1 MPNLDFS
8 TTLSN
13 LLMRFT
19 LLFPL
24 LVILL
29 ATSCS
34 VRPRQSFSDT
44 PVPLAP
50 DYSQPDAWAALPQ
63 TSDAADAT
71 PADLPNM
78 QAEAAADVFFLHP
91 TTYTGKKGHRLWNGP
106 VDDPDLIARTD
117 SGTIKFQA
125 SIFNGAGRVFAPRYR
140 QVHLQAY
147 YTKDQASARQAFALA
162 YSDIKAAFE
171 YYLEHYHDGRP
182 LIIASHSQGTTHAK
196 RLLTEYFDDFSLREK
211 LVAAYLVGIAV
222 AADAYDNLPPCR
234 DAEQTGCIIS
244 WRTYREGVSRRNPKD
259 NILVTNPLS
268 WTTNNTPVPAAQNPG
283 AVLRDFSVIHRGVCG
298 AQVADNVLWVEKPHD
313 FPGSFFF
320 WTKNY
325 HIADYNLFYL
335 SIRENARMRVDAFL
349 AKAGIK

>member
-1 MPNLDFS
+1 
-8 TTLSN
+8 
-13 LLMRFT
+13 MRFT
-19 LLFPL
+19 LIFVL
-24 LVILL
+24 LSALS

-44 PVPLAP
+44 PIPVAP
-50 DYSQPDAWAALPQ
+50 DYSRSEAWAALPQ
-63 TSDAADAT
+63 TDDAADAT
-71 PADLPNM
+71 PGDLRDRQAD
-78 QAEAAADVFFLHP
+78 AAADVFFLHP
-91 TTYTGKKGHRLWNGP
+91 TTYTGKKGERLWNGP
-106 VDDPDLIARTD
+106 IYDPDLNARTD

-140 QVHLQAY
+140 QAHLQAY
-147 YTKDQASARQAFALA
+147 YSKDQASARQAFALA

-171 YYLEHYHDGRP
+171 YYLEQYHDGRP

-196 RLLTEYFDDFSLREK
+196 RLLADYFEASPLREK

-222 AADAYDNLPPCR
+222 AADAYDDLPPCR
-234 DAEQTGCIIS
+234 EAKQTGCIVS
-244 WRTYREGVSRRNPKD
+244 WRTYREGVTRGHPDD
-259 NILVTNPLS
+259 NILVTNPLN
-268 WTTNNTPVPAAQNPG
+268 WTTDTAPVSAAQNPG
-283 AVLRDFSVIHRGVCG
+283 AVLRDFSTIYPGVCG
-298 AQVADNVLWVEKPHD
+298 ARIADNVLWVEKPHD

-335 SIRENARMRVDAFL
+335 SIRENARTRLDAFL